1 MKLLQQQVKELSLLL
16 EIQES
21 DPEGF
26 EDSLEAAGFS
36 TYEDLVKAIAEANA
50 TIDRLT
56 SAPAKSKE
64 GGVEEEVSE
73 EWLESL
79 RARRSELLEK
89 RQRRQLHKQELSQR
103 RSAASSK
110 RMKIISQLAD
120 DSVPKKGKKPVK
132 DTFGMDDDDWT
143 VYKEISKDGG
153 GSDSEKEEAEVHEID
168 KVLEKHDPK
177 HKISVVKFD
186 PVSQSQLHLGVERC
200 RVPEIL
206 YQPGM
211 IGVDQEGLAEAV
223 KDILHLHTPDV
234 QSRMA
239 SNVFVTGGCS
249 MLPNFEERLR
259 NEVTAIRPFQSKFTV
274 WGASDKQADGWRGA
288 ALWSRTNKQAF
299 ITRSE
304 YQEIGPDYFKEH
316 FASNRYI
323 RTSGTCSQ

>member
-120 DSVPKKGKKPVK
+120 DSVP
-132 DTFGMDDDDWT
+132 
-143 VYKEISKDGG
+143 S
-153 GSDSEKEEAEVHEID
+153 
-168 KVLEKHDPK
+168 
-177 HKISVVKFD
+177 
-186 PVSQSQLHLGVERC
+186 
-200 RVPEIL
+200 
-206 YQPGM
+206 
-211 IGVDQEGLAEAV
+211 
-223 KDILHLHTPDV
+223 
-234 QSRMA
+234 
-239 SNVFVTGGCS
+239 
-249 MLPNFEERLR
+249 
-259 NEVTAIRPFQSKFTV
+259 
-274 WGASDKQADGWRGA
+274 
-288 ALWSRTNKQAF
+288 
-299 ITRSE
+299 
-304 YQEIGPDYFKEH
+304 
-316 FASNRYI
+316 
-323 RTSGTCSQ
+323 